1 MTRDAEQ
8 IKREIE
14 EIRADL
20 SVTVDELSRRAS
32 PKALAGQAGSGIKQ
46 FFGIGAHIRW
56 ERVAAAGAVV
66 IVLTWR
72 RTHRKDRGGAR

>member
-20 SVTVDELSRRAS
+20 SVTVDELSRRAA

-46 FFGIGAHIRW
+46 FFGIGAQVRW

-72 RTHRKDRGGAR
+72 RSRRKAHAGPR